1 MEAPTLVLKQW
12 THHVKELFPK
22 LHGHQQKSLA
32 LAVFAM
38 ILAGHAVLQRMAEE
52 ISLQE
57 ISEAKM
63 PSIERRLQRLIANER
78 IDVAACWKPF
88 LEQVLPFWQHK
99 EVVLVL
105 DCTPFRE
112 TFTLVYLGL
121 LVHHRVLPLAW
132 KIMPQQDSWEQG
144 QWELVKELFE
154 QIAPHFPPANCTL
167 IADRGL
173 ACLELIRI
181 WKPSQVAFCL
191 AHFPSTPS
199 ASPVQA
205 RLVGLARW
213 GTVHHTPRSTVVW
226 LCLDVEGA
234 QLCCFSGCVL
244 GTGLRRGLDCDLRS
258 ACSSQADQDLW
269 LAHAGGSDLSGYQKQ
284 RLAHRVQRD
293 LGGQPPQSSLD
304 GALSGRV
311 VGGAFGLCLHE
322 TWTSQQI

>member
-1 MEAPTLVLKQW
+1 MIMEAPALLLKQW
-12 THHVKELFPK
+12 THQVKELFPN

-32 LAVFAM
+32 FAVLAM

-88 LEQVLPFWQHK
+88 LEQVLPFWQNK

-105 DCTPFRE
+105 DCTPYGE
-112 TFTLVYLGL
+112 TFTIVYLGL

-132 KIMPQQDSWEQG
+132 KIMPQQESWDQG
-144 QWELVKELFE
+144 QWELVKDLFE
-154 QIAPHFPPANCTL
+154 QIAPYFPPANCTL

-181 WKPSQVAFCL
+181 WKPRQVALCL
-191 AHFPSTPS
+191 AHFSRTPS
-199 ASPVQA
+199 APSVQA

-213 GTVHHTPRSTVVW
+213 GTVHHTPRSTVVR
-226 LCLDVEGA
+226 LRLDLEGA
-234 QLCCFSGCVL
+234 QFSSLAGGVL
-244 GTGLRRGLDCDLRS
+244 GTGLRRGLDCHLRS
-258 ACSSQADQDLW
+258 TCSSQADQDLW
-269 LAHAGGSDLSGYQKQ
+269 LAHASGSHLSGHQKQ
-284 RLAHRVQRD
+284 RLA
-293 LGGQPPQSSLD
+293 
-304 GALSGRV
+304 
-311 VGGAFGLCLHE
+311 
-322 TWTSQQI
+322 